1 MRRLLC
7 VSVVLLLAAGSLSA
21 PASAQETRPGSRP
34 NIQLKPNYPNP
45 FNPTTVIPFWL
56 PEEWFE
62 SGRPVVVSIKIYDSL
77 MRLVA
82 TPSALN
88 HPSGN
93 AALVDKLVYTSA
105 GLHEAFWDGTNAAG
119 RKVPSGVY
127 IARLEV
133 NGERAAPRKLV
144 VAN

>member
-1 MRRLLC
+1 MRRMAC
-7 VSVVLLLAAGSLSA
+7 VSVVLLLAAGLLSA
-21 PASAQETRPGSRP
+21 PAMAQETPPGSRP

-56 PEEWFE
+56 PDEMFE
-62 SGRPVVVSIKIYDSL
+62 DGRPVVVSIRIYDSL

-88 HPSGN
+88 HPSGH
-93 AALVDKLVYTSA
+93 AALVDKLVYTQA

>member
-1 MRRLLC
+1 MRRIMC
-7 VSVVLLLAAGSLSA
+7 VGVVLLLALGFMSS
-21 PASAQETRPGSRP
+21 PATAQEGRPGSRP
-34 NIQLKPNYPNP
+34 NLQLKPNYPNP
-45 FNPTTVIPFWL
+45 FNPTTKIPFFL
-56 PEEWFE
+56 PEEFFE
-62 SGRPVVVSIKIYDSL
+62 GGRPVVVSIKIYDSL

-93 AALVDKLVYTSA
+93 AALVDKLLYTSA
-105 GLHEAFWDGTNAAG
+105 GLHEAYWDGTNAAG